1 MAKLKVG
8 DTVQVP
14 FVVKEVNE
22 NDDLHFVGEP
32 LEPIDPNYRG
42 GFGIKTRQATVTEP
56 APADPARA
64 TRRKAKG
71 EATGQQE
78 AK

>member
-22 NDDLHFVGEP
+22 TDDLHFVGEP

-42 GFGIKTRQATVTEP
+42 GYGIKTRQATVVDPPKPEP
-56 APADPARA
+56 KKAGKK
-64 TRRKAKG
+64 KAK
-71 EATGQQE
+71 ADAGQE
-78 AK
+78 PKP